1 MNKEDVKQL
10 HSLILNFKSSKS
22 IFVKN
27 DSFKKIL
34 DFFKG
39 DIYYI
44 SKKYSQY
51 SQIDFD
57 DMKQE
62 LSLLLYNIVNKYNIK
77 NTNKFKNFRSYIITS
92 FHNRACIEYNKL
104 KKKRVIPYNKIL
116 SLYSDLNVH
125 EGDMQLYEIIEDK
138 TDFFKIISDKDFI
151 LRLKNEL
158 DKKYHFILDKML
170 LGIYD
175 RKELVKN
182 IKNNKG
188 KNVSKMYINQIFNRK
203 IIPAATKLL
212 LK

>member
-10 HSLILNFKSSKS
+10 HNLILEFRLSKS
-22 IFVKN
+22 TFIKN
-27 DSFKKIL
+27 NLLKKIL

-62 LSLLLYNIVNKYNIK
+62 LSLLLYNIINKYNVK
-77 NTNKFKNFRSYIITS
+77 NTNKFKHFRSYIITS

-104 KKKRVIPYNKIL
+104 KKKRVIPYNKVL
-116 SLYSDLNVH
+116 SLYKDIDTN
-125 EGDMQLYEIIEDK
+125 EGNISLYEIIEDK

-175 RKELVKN
+175 RKELIKN